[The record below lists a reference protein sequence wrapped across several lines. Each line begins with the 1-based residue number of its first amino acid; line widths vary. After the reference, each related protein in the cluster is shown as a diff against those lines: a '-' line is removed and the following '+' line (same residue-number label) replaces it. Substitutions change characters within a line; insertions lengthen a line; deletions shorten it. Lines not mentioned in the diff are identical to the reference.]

1 MGATSFLTVQYGRN
15 PERAFT
21 KAKEL
26 AKLHERQ
33 STPEHFHMSTLR
45 TSSYTGTILEKSSYK
60 MITVPVE
67 VDLHTFSEVL
77 DYARELIDTEGSP
90 VDNKWG
96 PAGCIQCGP
105 SPRMKDLLDESR
117 NRYLFFGWAS
127 S

>member
-21 KAKEL
+21 RAREL

-33 STPEHFHMSTLR
+33 STPEHFHQSTLR
-45 TSSYTGTILEKSSYK
+45 TSSYTGTIAEKTIFT

-67 VDLHTFSEVL
+67 VDLHSFSEVL

-105 SPRMKDLLDESR
+105 SPHMKELLDESR